1 MKLFSQNDTIS
12 TFDTTRRFDSII
24 NQYKYYERL
33 NTEIKLIENK
43 IIKSKY
49 AFHHIVDG
57 IIIKTDSVKIK
68 RDNCIYD
75 IIFYDELKR
84 RYKTISCNNNQISS
98 IEIKENNYRE
108 VYSFKFGTLEIKETF
123 QKNSDGILYEKN
135 ERGNIKKYQFFLD
148 SEKKREVSRKLLE
161 SKSFESIVKRDN
173 TNVFVDFDWGI
184 DFTKEKEKCNCLK
197 E

>member
-12 TFDTTRRFDSII
+12 LFDTTIRFDSII

-49 AFHHIVDG
+49 ALQHIVDG
-57 IIIKTDSVKIK
+57 IIIKTDSLKIK
-68 RDNCIYD
+68 RDDCIYD

-84 RYKTISCNNNQISS
+84 RYKTISCNNNLISS

-108 VYSFKFGTLEIKETF
+108 VYLFKFSTLVIKETF
-123 QKNSDGILYEKN
+123 QKK
-135 ERGNIKKYQFFLD
+135 
-148 SEKKREVSRKLLE
+148 
-161 SKSFESIVKRDN
+161 
-173 TNVFVDFDWGI
+173 
-184 DFTKEKEKCNCLK
+184 
-197 E
+197 